1 MVFLGGGKWS
11 QKDNDS
17 RENIQSCAY
26 IIRIFR
32 QSGKHLKINHY
43 LCA

>member
-1 MVFLGGGKWS
+1 MVVFEGNKRS
-11 QKDNDS
+11 QKGNDS

-32 QSGKHLKINHY
+32 QSGKRLKINHY